1 MGKWKNV
8 RIGEFLTERQ
18 GRYKPDDNA
27 IVTYK
32 RLDKIDFSGTI
43 HISEKPSKTDMI
55 IVQPGDL
62 VISGTNVAKGAIAVY
77 QGVEP
82 VTATIHYS
90 SYIFDDSVVD
100 LEYFKYFVK
109 SPAFIETL
117 KKQAKGGI
125 KTEIKSKVFLPLE
138 ISLPDL
144 PTQKQI
150 VKRISVNL
158 KRVNE
163 LAKEIETQKGYAKQL
178 RRNILQDAIE
188 GKLTADWRK
197 DNPVQKGN
205 PDYDAEALFE
215 SIQQE
220 RKVDKKRKTLPP
232 ILDAEKP
239 FELPT
244 GWKWVRLGEIIKE
257 VPRNGYSPKAVDFE
271 TNTKTLKLGAVTSG
285 VFDSSQYKYINEEIP
300 KESYCWL
307 KNGDI
312 LIERS
317 NSLEY
322 VGICAIYTGK
332 DNDFI
337 YPDLLMKIQ
346 LIEPIS
352 SIYIHTVLMAPFNR
366 QYFMSNAKGSQKTM
380 PKINQECVSNTLIPL
395 PPLAEQ
401 QQIIT
406 SVSTMFNKVSE
417 IERQIQEREILSEK
431 LSFGII
437 KENLEGTEVDNMAEP
452 IDIDVQSGSRSYNRL
467 DMQVT
472 QALHMAIELFDNVNF
487 LLVMDYYDD
496 ITIFDDS
503 DNPQS
508 VSYYQMKT
516 SNDTITVATILRE
529 EWLPKLYAHLN
540 NPTYLIKNLGLI
552 TNCPIKFD
560 SQILRE
566 EETPFSKI
574 NEQTV
579 AKIKEDI
586 SKKMGITV
594 SEINLSKFIH
604 VRTTLTIER
613 HRDIAEQELG
623 NFLLK
628 KYPKIT
634 LEATK
639 TIFQSI
645 IDMLTKRQEYELLPK
660 DSDFTSIRAKKG
672 ISREDM
678 NRAIKM
684 TMLIAL
690 PEFQTIEKMI
700 DFQEEE
706 RNKASYEYTRI
717 LVDLQKRDEGIYSLL
732 LKLQNKM
739 NENPMSENE
748 EYEDYAKRIID
759 IVPRNPIYN
768 DWYRKILIFSILYNS
783 WKDN

>member
-1 MGKWKNV
+1 MREWKKV

-32 RLDKIDFSGTI
+32 RLDKIDFSGTV

-55 IVQPGDL
+55 VVQPGDL
-62 VISGTNVAKGAIAVY
+62 VISGINVAKGAIAVY
-77 QGVEP
+77 QGTEP

-90 SYIFDDSVVD
+90 SYIFDDSVID

-125 KTEIKSKVFLPLE
+125 KTEIKPKVFLPLE

-158 KRVNE
+158 KRVNK
-163 LAKEIETQKGYAKQL
+163 LAKEIETQKGYAKLL

-197 DNPVQKGN
+197 EHPVQKGN

-215 SIQQE
+215 SIQKE
-220 RKVDKKRKTLPP
+220 RKVDKKRKALPP

-285 VFDSSQYKYINEEIP
+285 VFDSSQYKYIKEEIP

-401 QQIIT
+401 QQIIA
-406 SVSTMFNKVSE
+406 SVSAMLNKVSE
-417 IERQIQEREILSEK
+417 IERQIQERKILSEK

-437 KENLEGTEVDNMAEP
+437 KENLEG
-452 IDIDVQSGSRSYNRL
+452 
-467 DMQVT
+467 
-472 QALHMAIELFDNVNF
+472 
-487 LLVMDYYDD
+487 
-496 ITIFDDS
+496 
-503 DNPQS
+503 
-508 VSYYQMKT
+508 K
-516 SNDTITVATILRE
+516 
-529 EWLPKLYAHLN
+529 
-540 NPTYLIKNLGLI
+540 
-552 TNCPIKFD
+552 
-560 SQILRE
+560 
-566 EETPFSKI
+566 
-574 NEQTV
+574 
-579 AKIKEDI
+579 
-586 SKKMGITV
+586 
-594 SEINLSKFIH
+594 
-604 VRTTLTIER
+604 
-613 HRDIAEQELG
+613 
-623 NFLLK
+623 
-628 KYPKIT
+628 
-634 LEATK
+634 
-639 TIFQSI
+639 
-645 IDMLTKRQEYELLPK
+645 
-660 DSDFTSIRAKKG
+660 
-672 ISREDM
+672 
-678 NRAIKM
+678 
-684 TMLIAL
+684 
-690 PEFQTIEKMI
+690 
-700 DFQEEE
+700 
-706 RNKASYEYTRI
+706 
-717 LVDLQKRDEGIYSLL
+717 
-732 LKLQNKM
+732 
-739 NENPMSENE
+739 
-748 EYEDYAKRIID
+748 YAK
-759 IVPRNPIYN
+759 
-768 DWYRKILIFSILYNS
+768 
-783 WKDN
+783 